1 MNLSNTK
8 IASRFIKKSLLLSL
22 CFCSWALSW
31 EVDLSRRVKDFTPL
45 HKETVPWPSAQPPSS
60 EEIFSVS
67 PLTQMFSSL
76 DTGQVIAILQT
87 EEGFIPN
94 TIRLRKETLYK
105 LHIVNVNEKFKNA
118 SFILDS
124 FGQSFGTYFGKPKSF
139 DVNPKVEGTFTFI
152 SPETGAQGKIVVFAD
167 TKNNVVPVATTQNEE
182 TK

>member
-22 CFCSWALSW
+22 CFCSWASSW
-31 EVDLSRRVKDFTPL
+31 EVDFSRRVKDFNPTNR
-45 HKETVPWPSAQPPSS
+45 ETLPWPSSQPPSS
-60 EEIFSVS
+60 EDVFSVS
-67 PLTQMFSSL
+67 PLKQMFSSL

-87 EEGFIPN
+87 EEGFVPS

-124 FGQSFGTYFGKPKSF
+124 FGQSFGTYFGKTKSF

-152 SPETGAQGKIVVFAD
+152 SPETGAQGKIIVFAES
-167 TKNNVVPVATTQNEE
+167 KNNVVPVAVSQNED
-182 TK
+182 KK